1 MSGGDAILKWALMFL
16 VLAGV
21 DAVFGFGNIAE
32 GLADIAKILFGVF
45 LVVMLVFV
53 VLGMTVYKSVT

>member
-1 MSGGDAILKWALMFL
+1 MFL

>member
-1 MSGGDAILKWALMFL
+1 MLKWAFVFL

-21 DAVFGFGNIAE
+21 AAIFGFGNIAE

>member
-45 LVVMLVFV
+45 LVVVVVFV
-53 VLGMTVYKSVT
+53 MIGMTVYKSVT